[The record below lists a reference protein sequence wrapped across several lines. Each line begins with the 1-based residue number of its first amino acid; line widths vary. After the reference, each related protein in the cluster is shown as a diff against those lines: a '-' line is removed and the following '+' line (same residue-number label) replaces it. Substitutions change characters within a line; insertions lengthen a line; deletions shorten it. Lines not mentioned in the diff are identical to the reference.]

1 MKNLFIVNIFSFLLL
16 AACSKSNTE
25 CISVSPSRVFNT
37 SGMHFYPETDSISMK
52 DTLWVSINIP
62 KQLKDVLTGESVNY
76 SGGNQIE
83 TYIRISSSNIGL
95 DTTFSIKGDGLD
107 YFFICTKTGMSKP
120 SKNYGTPVT
129 YSNSVL
135 QLFATEQD
143 TNYVLN
149 LGLIPKTNGIFLLG
163 TNDAACFRKVDSG
176 DCGAGSLF
184 TMLVSNKSKHF
195 DLIPNILSTM
205 DPYYAARSYMVKV
218 VK

>member
-1 MKNLFIVNIFSFLLL
+1 
-16 AACSKSNTE
+16 
-25 CISVSPSRVFNT
+25 
-37 SGMHFYPETDSISMK
+37 MK

-76 SGGNQIE
+76 SGGSQIE
-83 TYIRISSSNIGL
+83 TYIRILGSNIG
-95 DTTFSIKGDGLD
+95 TGNTINVDGLD

-149 LGLIPKTNGIFLLG
+149 LGLIPKANGIFLLG
-163 TNDAACFRKVDSG
+163 TDDAACFRKVDSG

-195 DLIPNILSTM
+195 DLIPNILSTI

>member
-76 SGGNQIE
+76 SGGSQIE
-83 TYIRISSSNIGL
+83 TYIRILGSNIG
-95 DTTFSIKGDGLD
+95 TGNTINVDGLD

-135 QLFATEQD
+135 QLFATEELYLMDQY
-143 TNYVLN
+143 NH
-149 LGLIPKTNGIFLLG
+149 LLHSSQYC
-163 TNDAACFRKVDSG
+163 TKSIAADSSLL
-176 DCGAGSLF
+176 SLF
-184 TMLVSNKSKHF
+184 
-195 DLIPNILSTM
+195 ILYSCT
-205 DPYYAARSYMVKV
+205 
-218 VK
+218 